1 MIKVVQ
7 EFIEHHVDLLDT
19 NPQEFFLR
27 AYEENKMDSSDVG
40 YMCAILYAAG
50 ISADDI
56 NEWRDGALLQILD
69 TQISDW
75 AIADGGVS
83 SMPVYDFI
91 KVFLDNRVGYD
102 ANYVFLFIEKH
113 IERWDNYAQVYK
125 ENNMTIIE
133 RI

>member
-7 EFIEHHVDLLDT
+7 EFIEHYVDLLDT

-27 AYEENKMDSSDVG
+27 AWEENKMDSSDVG
-40 YMCAILYAAG
+40 YMCAILFEAG
-50 ISADDI
+50 ISADEI
-56 NEWRDGALLQILD
+56 NEWRDHALLQILD

-91 KVFLDNRVGYD
+91 EVFLDNRVGYD

-113 IERWDNYAQVYK
+113 AERWKKWVTMYK
-125 ENNMTIIE
+125 LYDMTVIA
-133 RI
+133 RV